1 MMTNLSKFHGKL
13 ISKMFLIITSLLKNY
28 SEYSKSFEL
37 LLCMWINLLILYL
50 RAKLKLVQSYE
61 LKIKTSAE
69 LRAQKLKLVQ
79 SYELKN

>member
-37 LLCMWINLLILYL
+37 LLCMWINLLILA
-50 RAKLKLVQSYE
+50 R
-61 LKIKTSAE
+61 KIKTSAE
-69 LRAQKLKLVQ
+69 LRAQKVVPLMSHKFDFLLL
-79 SYELKN
+79 SISMRSIK